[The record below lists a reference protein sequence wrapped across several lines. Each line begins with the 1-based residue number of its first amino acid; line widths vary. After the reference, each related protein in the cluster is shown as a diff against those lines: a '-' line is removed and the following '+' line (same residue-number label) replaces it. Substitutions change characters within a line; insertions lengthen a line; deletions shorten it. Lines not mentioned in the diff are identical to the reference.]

1 MNRVQRYWDSRA
13 ALESKTNRKRAK
25 QFEDCKNLLLSYF
38 EPETNVVDLGCGTG
52 FVAYELANYVK
63 AIHAIDFSEAMISL
77 AKARKRSPQHDHIHF
92 ELGNI
97 EYTGLKDNS
106 FDACLLCNLINHVE
120 NPEVI
125 MNEAKR
131 LVIANG
137 LVVSSTY
144 CHASI
149 RSIRS
154 FLMLFPIFFFKL
166 LNKPSHIK
174 VFTFKSLRKEL
185 ESNGMVIIA
194 EKRIKH
200 NGISGLFTI
209 LKT

>member
-1 MNRVQRYWDSRA
+1 MNRFQRYWDSRA
-13 ALESKTNRKRAK
+13 ALELRTNRKKAK
-25 QFEDCKNLLLSYF
+25 QFEDCKNMLLSYL
-38 EPETNVVDLGCGTG
+38 ETQTRLVDLGCGTAY
-52 FVAYELANYVK
+52 VAYELTNYVK

-77 AKARKRSPQHDHIHF
+77 AKARKRSPKHDHIHF

-120 NPEVI
+120 NPEVV

-137 LVVSSTY
+137 LVISSTY

-149 RSIRS
+149 RTIRS
-154 FLMLFPIFFFKL
+154 FFAYIAISISKLF
-166 LNKPSHIK
+166 NTPSHLK
-174 VFTFKSLRKEL
+174 TFSFKSLRKEL

-194 EKRIKH
+194 EKKIRH